1 MQGRDCRF
9 GHFLLGPWDMTWC
22 AKMGMVFA
30 GLCPFPLVLR
40 LAALAGMPVGKMVS
54 EACTRGEQC
63 IHCPL
68 LFLLLVTSTI
78 PSPPLDSVHYYS
90 YHRIKRAVSTAFVL
104 SFTHTQVVW
113 TVTAM
118 TGNPVRRSPQASA
131 AKRVSALSRGHLEEV
146 RPGKNMRASSSAPM
160 SSTFSR

>member
-1 MQGRDCRF
+1 
-9 GHFLLGPWDMTWC
+9 MTWC

-40 LAALAGMPVGKMVS
+40 LAALAGMPVGKMVA